1 MASRETETEIGKGDK
16 GREKEREGERESA
29 TENLGAKEI
38 EGIVTFFNKI
48 LMELHIPLCCA
59 SLSGA
64 LLKNIK

>member
-16 GREKEREGERESA
+16 GREEREGERESA

-48 LMELHIPLCCA
+48 LMELHIPLCCT
-59 SLSGA
+59 SSSGA
-64 LLKNIK
+64 LLKNRK